1 MNAIEV
7 KDVYKKIGDF
17 QLRDLS
23 FNVEQGTVMGFIG
36 QNGAGKSTTIK
47 CILNLL
53 KITTGNISLFGKN
66 HAEHELDIKA
76 KYRCCF

>member
-7 KDVYKKIGDF
+7 KHIYKKMGDF

-36 QNGAGKSTTIK
+36 QTGRVKRQR
-47 CILNLL
+47 LNA
-53 KITTGNISLFGKN
+53 F
-66 HAEHELDIKA
+66 
-76 KYRCCF
+76 